1 MDAAIRVLLVDD
13 QELIRTGFA
22 LILSTAPGIEVVGEV
37 GDGDAALRTVSE
49 LASEERLPQV
59 VLMDVRM
66 PGVNGIEATRRL
78 VEQYPAVRVIVLTT
92 FDLDEYAISAVE
104 AGASGFMLKDARA
117 AELIAAV
124 RAVAE
129 GDLVMAPSVT
139 RRLLTRLRTAAP
151 METSEATPAA
161 TSAAVSAVTAAAAKP
176 AGDALEMLT
185 EREREVFV
193 LIAEGLSNA
202 EIGERLYLSASTVK
216 THVGRVLAKLE
227 LRDRVHAVIFAYE
240 SGVLPAGGE

>member
-161 TSAAVSAVTAAAAKP
+161 VSAVTAAAAKP

>member
-1 MDAAIRVLLVDD
+1 MDAVIRVLLVDD

-22 LILSTAPGIEVVGEV
+22 LILSTALGIEVVGEV

>member
-1 MDAAIRVLLVDD
+1 MDAVIRVLLVDD

>member
-49 LASEERLPQV
+49 LATEERLPQV